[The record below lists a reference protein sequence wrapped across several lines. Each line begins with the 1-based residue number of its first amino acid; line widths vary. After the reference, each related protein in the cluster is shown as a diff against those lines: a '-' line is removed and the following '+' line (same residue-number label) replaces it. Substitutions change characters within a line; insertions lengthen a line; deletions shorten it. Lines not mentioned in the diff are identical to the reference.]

1 MKHRH
6 KQALAVS
13 IAFVLIVPVYSIWAG
28 AISDAVGAY
37 LLVPFLEK
45 DDVEK
50 IVSTPRADEEEID
63 VKEGE
68 MDIDQWKEQN
78 SLTETI
84 EHASAI
90 EKQEILPEK
99 QDIVPTQKE
108 PDQDA
113 KTNIID
119 VIMQNQTE
127 KELDQLG
134 ITNWLSISI
143 PSISVRAPIM
153 YPEIKY
159 WNAKEWD
166 LLEEQMQVGLL
177 HGATAYPHS
186 TKPGSNGTMFVAG
199 HSSPPHERAEESAY
213 GHIFKN
219 LSKINRGDKITVA
232 GKGAI
237 VTYEVIRT
245 QVVSAKDTSILSQQ
259 KDKSMLKLIT
269 CHPVGSTK
277 ERFVVTAVKVN

>member
-1 MKHRH
+1 MKQRH

-13 IAFVLIVPVYSIWAG
+13 IAFVLIVPVYSICAG
-28 AISDAVGAY
+28 TISDVVEAY
-37 LLVPFLEK
+37 LLAPFLEET
-45 DDVEK
+45 DVEE
-50 IVSTPRADEEEID
+50 IVVTPYAEEKADI
-63 VKEGE
+63 KESE

-78 SLTETI
+78 SVSKTT
-84 EHASAI
+84 EHASAAGD
-90 EKQEILPEK
+90 QEALPEK
-99 QDIVPTQKE
+99 QDIAPTQKE

-127 KELDQLG
+127 KELDQWG

-186 TKPGSNGTMFVAG
+186 TNPGLKGTMFVAG

-213 GHIFKN
+213 GQIFKN

-232 GKGAI
+232 GKGTI

-259 KDKSMLKLIT
+259 KDKSMLKMIT